1 MNKSKI
7 DDLKSKEK
15 QKEVLL
21 EILKFVDEQ
30 KALMEILRKMTED
43 ILKTINILEKQKKVS
58 MFAMNPV
65 KDPLKKL

>member
-30 KALMEILRKMTED
+30 KALMEILRKMAED